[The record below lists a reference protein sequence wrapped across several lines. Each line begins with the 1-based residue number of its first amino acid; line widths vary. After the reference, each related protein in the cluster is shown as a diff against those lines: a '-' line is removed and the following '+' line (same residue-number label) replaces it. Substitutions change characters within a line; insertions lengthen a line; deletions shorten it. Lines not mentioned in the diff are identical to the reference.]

1 MTEQP
6 TDQPQPINLQP
17 SEEKLVKP
25 LQDAP
30 SKRLPLKK
38 IGLALLIVV
47 AGSFTGYLLAEKKS
61 ASQPTSSTT
70 VTEQSAVKKGMV
82 VGISDE
88 KTFRDS
94 AEGKLVRG
102 GINGEGSHHLER
114 PGGESQNV
122 YLTSSVIDLD
132 LFVGHKVKVWGETFA
147 AQKAGWLMDVGKLE
161 VLE

>member
-6 TDQPQPINLQP
+6 TDQPQSINLQP

-25 LQDAP
+25 FKDTS
-30 SKRLPLKK
+30 SKRFPFKK
-38 IGLALLIVV
+38 IVLALLIVV
-47 AGSFTGYLLAEKKS
+47 AGGLTGYLLAEKKS
-61 ASQPTSSTT
+61 ASQPASSTT
-70 VTEQSAVKKGMV
+70 VSEQSAVKKGMV